1 MPLFE
6 YRCPEHGAFERLL
19 SSSSLR
25 ESPELYDSNRCP
37 ICDSESPRKMEG
49 NAPGL
54 EFKGTWFSNKGSY

>member
-6 YRCPEHGAFERLL
+6 YDCPEHGSFQQLL
-19 SSSSLR
+19 SSLSLK
-25 ESPELYDSNRCP
+25 SNPELYDRTTCP
-37 ICDSESPRKMEG
+37 VCSGEAPRKYEG